1 MTGQNRGLSGLKNI
15 WPVIMTGDLLSVIL
29 SPAVNSCVSSIP
41 RVVMGAFLEFFWS
54 LLFPS
59 RYSLRS
65 WLWSFTFSIFF
76 ARFQKGLGWVFIPQR
91 WDSIWSE
98 NHRLYRR
105 FFGVIFRSVVLFC
118 RLTGKTDHC
127 AFRIY
132 LYSPLEF
139 LWRDLL
145 QKHTLSLPLI
155 RKQPLDL
162 TLLVCIQG
170 FSIGCL
176 KSVKG
181 FGHWAYFYFCL
192 VKTVFRRRSLFCIFS
207 RSHFLK
213 TICFLWLLFFEFL
226 CPIDPLLTFK
236 NLFKKKVSFARQ
248 QGG

>member
-1 MTGQNRGLSGLKNI
+1 MAK
-15 WPVIMTGDLLSVIL
+15 
-29 SPAVNSCVSSIP
+29 C
-41 RVVMGAFLEFFWS
+41 EK
-54 LLFPS
+54 S

-105 FFGVIFRSVVLFC
+105 FFVVIFRFVVLFC

-139 LWRDLL
+139 LWGDLL

-155 RKQPLDL
+155 PKQPLDL

-192 VKTVFRRRSLFCIFS
+192 VKTVFRRRGLFCIFS

>member
-1 MTGQNRGLSGLKNI
+1 
-15 WPVIMTGDLLSVIL
+15 
-29 SPAVNSCVSSIP
+29 
-41 RVVMGAFLEFFWS
+41 MGAFLEFFWS

-105 FFGVIFRSVVLFC
+105 FFVVIFRFVVLFC

-132 LYSPLEF
+132 LYSPLEL
-139 LWRDLL
+139 LWGNLL

-155 RKQPLDL
+155 PKQPLDL
-162 TLLVCIQG
+162 ILLVCIQG

-181 FGHWAYFYFCL
+181 FGHWALGVFLFLFGQNGFSQTRL
-192 VKTVFRRRSLFCIFS
+192 VLYLFPLSLFKGYLFLAVFFRYPVS
-207 RSHFLK
+207 NRPFAHFQKSL
-213 TICFLWLLFFEFL
+213 
-226 CPIDPLLTFK
+226 
-236 NLFKKKVSFARQ
+236 
-248 QGG
+248 